1 MGLEE
6 KLADDLI
13 DRHPSDAAAV
23 LETLDFADGS
33 ALLGRISP
41 ERATKV
47 LRLTT
52 AHSAAELLARMQPE
66 RASEIVGHLPL
77 DVAVVYLRKI
87 AEEVRNPILAATKAL
102 RARSIRA
109 LLQFAANTA
118 GALMDPEVLAI
129 REDLL
134 VRDAI
139 ERVHASAENAR
150 YNVYVVDQ
158 DDRLVGVLNLR
169 ELLLAKPERPLSEIT
184 HGRVERIAANA
195 GWRAIVDHP
204 GWQIAHTLPVV
215 DPGSG
220 VYLGA
225 IRYRTLRMLES
236 RDHSDARSAD
246 VAVGALGELFAA
258 GVGGFIGSL
267 GRIAAPEPGPR
278 RPRADGD

>member
-33 ALLGRISP
+33 ALLSRLAP
-41 ERATKV
+41 ERATRV

-52 AHSAAELLARMQPE
+52 AHSAAELLAGMQPA
-66 RASEIVGHLPL
+66 RAAEIVENLPL
-77 DVAVVYLRKI
+77 DTAVVYLRKLS
-87 AEEVRNPILAATKAL
+87 EDVRDPILEATKTP
-102 RARSIRA
+102 RSRSIRA
-109 LLQFAANTA
+109 LLRFAANTA

-139 ERVHASAENAR
+139 ERVHVSAEHAR
-150 YNVYVVDQ
+150 YNVYVVDE

-169 ELLLAKPERPLSEIT
+169 ELLLAKPRRPLAEIT
-184 HGRVERIAANA
+184 HRRVERIAANA
-195 GWRAIVDHP
+195 GWRAIVEHP

-220 VYLGA
+220 MYLGA

-236 RDHSDARSAD
+236 REHSDAHTPDIA
-246 VAVGALGELFAA
+246 AGALGELFAA
-258 GVGGFIGSL
+258 GVTGFVGSL
-267 GRIAAPEPGPR
+267 ARISAPEPER
-278 RPRADGD
+278 RRRRADDD